1 MVALLGSLVLLIALS
16 LASPSEA
23 DPKGPYLGE
32 MPPGMTPKLFA
43 PGFVSTDRRE
53 LNSVFS
59 PDGNE
64 LYFAYS
70 DGKGNY
76 EIVVTRRG
84 TDGRWTEPETAS
96 FSKEYSNVD
105 LALSHDGKRVYFG
118 SNRPRSGGETPE
130 EGFGLWMALRK
141 GNGWGEPTN
150 LGEAIN
156 SGEHQ
161 IYPTVTRDGTLYFQA
176 RREGG
181 FGGSDIYRSRLVDG
195 VYGTPENLG
204 PAINTE
210 ANEGDVFIAPDESYL
225 VVSTYGRD
233 DSLGRGDLYVS
244 FRNDDGSWTPV
255 KNMGKPI
262 NSEAIDFCPMLSPDG
277 KHLFFSSARAGTSDI
292 YWVDSRVIE
301 QMR

>member
-1 MVALLGSLVLLIALS
+1 
-16 LASPSEA
+16 
-23 DPKGPYLGE
+23 
-32 MPPGMTPKLFA
+32 MTPKLFA

-53 LNSVFS
+53 LNSVFT

-76 EIVVTRRG
+76 EIVVTRRK
-84 TDGRWTEPETAS
+84 TDGRWSEPETAS

-105 LALSHDGKRVYFG
+105 LALSLDGKRVYFG

-130 EGFGLWMALRK
+130 EGFGLWMAKRK
-141 GNGWGEPTN
+141 GADWSEPVD
-150 LGEAIN
+150 LGDAIN

-161 IYPTVTRDGTLYFQA
+161 IYPSVTRDGTIYFQA

-181 FGGSDIYRSRLVDG
+181 FGGSDIYRSRLVGG

-204 PAINTE
+204 PAVNTE

-277 KHLFFSSARAGTSDI
+277 KYLFFSSARAGTSDI